1 MHRNRL
7 DRGATPSLACL
18 AALGIAAAVA
28 AAEPPEVPQPPRVV
42 MLINEDPDNYEAHRT
57 MPRLAEQ
64 LCRDHDWQITL
75 PAGEGKNEAYRF
87 TQPLE
92 LDSADLLVV
101 FCRRLAL
108 PPAQMAAI
116 KAYVQAGKPVVG
128 IRTANHGFSVRGEV
142 AAGFEDWPQFVAEVL
157 GCENRG
163 YGPTAPGTQVS
174 LAPGVTEHP
183 IFRGLATQPWHSS
196 GNVYHTAPLL
206 DPAATVLLHGEVNG
220 QVEPIAWT
228 RSTGSKGRVFYTSL
242 GHPSDFEQP
251 WFRDFLTAAMRWAME

>member
-1 MHRNRL
+1 MPRHRHPHRT
-7 DRGATPSLACL
+7 TPPLACL

-28 AAEPPEVPQPPRVV
+28 AAEPPEVAQRPRVV
-42 MLINEDPDNYEAHRT
+42 VLVNEDPDNYEAHRT
-57 MPRLAEQ
+57 MPQLAEQ
-64 LCRDHDWQITL
+64 LRRDHRWQITL
-75 PAGEGKNEAYRF
+75 PAGEGENAAYRF

-92 LDSADLLVV
+92 LDRADLLVV

-108 PPAQMAAI
+108 PPEQMAAI
-116 KAYVQAGKPVVG
+116 KAYVRAGKPVVG
-128 IRTANHGFSVRGEV
+128 IRTANHGFSMRGEV
-142 AAGFEDWPQFVAEVL
+142 AAGFEDWPEFVAEVL

-174 LAPGVTEHP
+174 LAPGAAEHP
-183 IFRGLATQPWHSS
+183 ILRELATQPWHSR

-206 DPAATVLLHGEVNG
+206 DPAATVLLHGEVAG

-228 RSTGSKGRVFYTSL
+228 RSASSKSRVFYTSL

-251 WFRDFLTAAMRWAME
+251 WFRDLLTAAMRWALE